1 MPDQSTNQTALR
13 ADEHLLLCYLSV
25 YKGSEVFQATVTA
38 TPTDQAL
45 DLAVT
50 AVSGDASDV
59 KAGYRVDVYSSG
71 GEFKGRTRIRYA
83 GTISSTNLPIRE
95 HSQGVA
101 RIVAGDTVKVYNDV
115 RLSDKLVSATADFNP
130 DHLSITDQ
138 GSNPP
143 PIACSGGA
151 WAGWD
156 WMLPAPFTGSTSD
169 WVDPD
174 SNGPLSHAWVFPT
187 GLTADDDDVADVNV
201 IAADAGEYLIEH
213 TVTDDD
219 NSKSTTQYVPM
230 IVHDDEN
237 PPYEVVVEDISGTE
251 ETGHTFLIRV
261 FDDALLTDIPDG
273 AFCILWKEEY
283 INGVRQSFG
292 VKSPG
297 RSHILGVGYIR
308 REEGSFDGESGVEE
322 LRFEVI
328 SPLAR
333 LDELLGYSK
342 VMTNT
347 ASPDSWM
354 EMKTLGVERAFRQIV
369 QFYTNLVEAGFD
381 LVTDSNFSDALYPEF
396 YLQESTPLAQIRELV
411 HGRKA
416 RFVCD
421 RTGRFSV
428 HTRPELLA
436 VSSRASATKTI
447 TLDSNDIIDWRYTR
461 EHWRSLS
468 LITVMG
474 FTAGHSG
481 NAAIFS
487 RWPGLA
493 PNVGNRKETVE
504 RQIESS
510 QAALNVSAGQWGAA
524 SDGIYQDENG
534 VMQTALDLELTL
546 PGSYHVADFYDEYV
560 AINLTTSLRGLDL
573 SDQLFVLRSVRL
585 EIGEDGAAQCVW
597 TLRTATAG
605 ASGATYIPPSED
617 ENGFPDW
624 TPPDFNW
631 DFDPLPDVIGGIT
644 PNPWLPAGTGT
655 LAMVLSDGTLAITN
669 NFSDASPNW
678 TTYALG
684 LSGTLLDSVVDAFSP
699 NLTGTGTA
707 VNIWVVTSTH
717 FYYIED
723 IFNAR
728 TVNLKHTFAASSTAR
743 MVSTERGIRN
753 RVAVSSYY
761 GGGNGVKMLWST
773 DNSTF
778 TETTVT
784 TNSIAG
790 GFGSGFSFVHVS
802 GRVANQVYVTAYNAS
817 GQPRLFRTNLA
828 STPLSFTDITPAVWT
843 DGSFGIG
850 LRTFWVPYDESSD
863 DSIYYCAGPSGS
875 SIRRTGRHTPSGDT
889 RVDLVTDTHSP
900 GLLRKSLSACPIEP
914 ASLIAT
920 ATVDG
925 GGYVGLYV
933 SRTFGSSWTQI
944 STSNTYRQCD
954 MAGNDAN
961 VAYAWGTNGT
971 ISYIE
976 LSGVS
981 ATIHD
986 KRGDLATS
994 ATVVNIF
1001 GG

>member
-1 MPDQSTNQTALR
+1 
-13 ADEHLLLCYLSV
+13 
-25 YKGSEVFQATVTA
+25 
-38 TPTDQAL
+38 
-45 DLAVT
+45 
-50 AVSGDASDV
+50 
-59 KAGYRVDVYSSG
+59 
-71 GEFKGRTRIRYA
+71 
-83 GTISSTNLPIRE
+83 
-95 HSQGVA
+95 
-101 RIVAGDTVKVYNDV
+101 
-115 RLSDKLVSATADFNP
+115 
-130 DHLSITDQ
+130 
-138 GSNPP
+138 
-143 PIACSGGA
+143 
-151 WAGWD
+151 
-156 WMLPAPFTGSTSD
+156 
-169 WVDPD
+169 
-174 SNGPLSHAWVFPT
+174 SNGPWSHAWVFPT

-354 EMKTLGVERAFRQIV
+354 EMKTLSVERAFRQIV

-487 RWPGLA
+487 RWPGHA

-510 QAALNVSAGQWGAA
+510 QAALNQSAGQWGAS

-534 VMQTALDLELTL
+534 VMQMALDLELTL

-560 AINLTTSLRGLDL
+560 AI
-573 SDQLFVLRSVRL
+573 
-585 EIGEDGAAQCVW
+585 
-597 TLRTATAG
+597 
-605 ASGATYIPPSED
+605 
-617 ENGFPDW
+617 
-624 TPPDFNW
+624 
-631 DFDPLPDVIGGIT
+631 
-644 PNPWLPAGTGT
+644 
-655 LAMVLSDGTLAITN
+655 
-669 NFSDASPNW
+669 
-678 TTYALG
+678 
-684 LSGTLLDSVVDAFSP
+684 
-699 NLTGTGTA
+699 
-707 VNIWVVTSTH
+707 
-717 FYYIED
+717 
-723 IFNAR
+723 
-728 TVNLKHTFAASSTAR
+728 
-743 MVSTERGIRN
+743 
-753 RVAVSSYY
+753 
-761 GGGNGVKMLWST
+761 
-773 DNSTF
+773 
-778 TETTVT
+778 
-784 TNSIAG
+784 
-790 GFGSGFSFVHVS
+790 
-802 GRVANQVYVTAYNAS
+802 
-817 GQPRLFRTNLA
+817 
-828 STPLSFTDITPAVWT
+828 
-843 DGSFGIG
+843 
-850 LRTFWVPYDESSD
+850 
-863 DSIYYCAGPSGS
+863 
-875 SIRRTGRHTPSGDT
+875 
-889 RVDLVTDTHSP
+889 
-900 GLLRKSLSACPIEP
+900 
-914 ASLIAT
+914 
-920 ATVDG
+920 
-925 GGYVGLYV
+925 
-933 SRTFGSSWTQI
+933 
-944 STSNTYRQCD
+944 
-954 MAGNDAN
+954 
-961 VAYAWGTNGT
+961 
-971 ISYIE
+971 
-976 LSGVS
+976 
-981 ATIHD
+981 
-986 KRGDLATS
+986 
-994 ATVVNIF
+994 
-1001 GG
+1001 